1 MNIKKMMDLDL
12 AGKRVLIREDL
23 NVPIEDGVITSEQ
36 RIRAVLPTLETALSR
51 GASVIVMSHMGRP
64 TEGEP
69 TTELSLTPVA
79 VRLRELLK
87 REVRFEKDYLEGGVS
102 VSPGQIVLLE
112 NVRFNRGEKANDES
126 LSRRYAALCDIYVM
140 DAFGA
145 AHRAQAST
153 HGVALFAPEACAG
166 PLLVDELEALG
177 RVLEA
182 PDRPVVAIIG
192 GAKVSTKLTLL
203 DRLCGLVD
211 QLIPGGG
218 IANTFLAAAGCTV
231 GRSLYESDLVDEA
244 ARLMGQARARGGVI
258 PIPTDVVVGS
268 GPFADAE
275 AVLKSVSDVS
285 EEDMILD
292 IGPSTADGYTAM
304 IRQAG
309 TIVWNG
315 PVGVFEI
322 DQFGK
327 GTEAVA
333 RAVAASPAFS
343 LVGGGDTIAAV
354 DKYGVAGE
362 ISYISTGGGAFLEYL
377 EGKTLPAVAVLEE
390 RSA

>member
-69 TTELSLTPVA
+69 TTELSLAPVA

>member
-211 QLIPGGG
+211 QLSPGGG